1 MDKIIQHEPDAHRF
15 TVATGGEPAVLDYH
29 VLPPAGA
36 SGPATVDF
44 TSTYVPAEY
53 RAQGIAE
60 ALVRHGLRWA
70 NEQGYDIQASCW
82 YVAKFLHR

>member
-1 MDKIIQHEPDAHRF
+1 MHKTIQHEPDAHRF
-15 TVATGGEPAVLDYH
+15 TVATGGEPAVLEY
-29 VLPPAGA
+29 LLLEPAET
-36 SGPATVDF
+36 SEPARVDF

-70 NEQGYDIQASCW
+70 NEQGYEIQASCW
-82 YVAKFLHR
+82 YVAKFLRP

>member
-1 MDKIIQHEPDAHRF
+1 MNKTIQHEPDAHRF
-15 TVATGGEPAVLDYH
+15 IIATGGEPAVLDYH
-29 VLPPAGA
+29 FLPAGNA
-36 SGPATVDF
+36 DDPTTVDF

-70 NEQGYDIQASCW
+70 KEQGYDIQASCW
-82 YVAKFLHR
+82 YVAKFLRR